1 MSLPNLCALKLGCT
15 RTVDAGAEEAT
26 ALPGGLEPDQIY
38 EAIETL
44 LRSESWEELTMKVIL
59 AKLEASL
66 LPQYPPGTLKPHKKL
81 VKERVDTLMKALMAE
96 QETAAAPAG
105 EAEAPADAEDAPPPG
120 KRQRVVEE
128 EEGRRLAVLSTIDGI
143 EEGLDNEYAY
153 QAILAEIDEMGTLT
167 SEELT
172 MIAHHINKLGIKRLV
187 YLFLTKYPGALPPSE
202 LRLNA
207 SHRWWMREWDF
218 PDMPILNLEMDAQGF
233 VVVDLWHTRRG
244 SIGPASFKEFRPGFP
259 TFFLGSYGLVRD
271 NLDSLQDYVEEAD
284 DDEDPNLYVKRGRFK
299 FKPLLWFEDTRIV
312 KLRDDREKSE
322 IVAQLVNSHPVL
334 AAGSFDLQ
342 QQNDVKWK
350 QMLYYRREEIDGQKY
365 AMPFRLDNNCV
376 NNATIPLRA
385 GYQGTLAVDVSGV
398 GGATLPPG
406 SVTPESQ
413 SVVIWDVPNTLVEED
428 EWERLYL

>member
-15 RTVDAGAEEAT
+15 RAVGVGAEEAT

-44 LRSESWEELTMKVIL
+44 LRSESWEELTIKVIL

-66 LPQYPPGTLKPHKKL
+66 LPQHPPGTLRPHRKL
-81 VKERVDTLMKALMAE
+81 VSERVDALMKALMAE
-96 QETAAAPAG
+96 QDTANAAPT
-105 EAEAPADAEDAPPPG
+105 AEEPAEEPAPADAEDAPPLG
-120 KRQRVVEE
+120 KRQGVLALLATI
-128 EEGRRLAVLSTIDGI
+128 EGFEKSTDIQD
-143 EEGLDNEYAY
+143 EYEF
-153 QAILAEIDEMGTLT
+153 QAILAEMDEMGTLT

-172 MIAHHINKLGIKRLV
+172 AIAHRINKIGIKRLV
-187 YLFLTKYPGALPPSE
+187 YLFLTKYPGALPASE

-207 SHRWWMREWDF
+207 SHRWWMRRWDF

-244 SIGPASFKEFRPGFP
+244 SIGPASFKEFRSGYP

-271 NLDSLQDYVEEAD
+271 NLEDLQEYVEEAYR
-284 DDEDPNLYVKRGRFK
+284 DEEDHNLYVKRGRFK
-299 FKPLLWFEDTRIV
+299 FKPLLWFEDTQIV

-322 IVAQLVNSHPVL
+322 IVAQLVNSHRIL
-334 AAGSFDLQ
+334 AADSFDLQ

-350 QMLYYRREEIDGQKY
+350 QMLYYRREEIDGQKH

-376 NNATIPLRA
+376 DDATIPLRA

-398 GGATLPPG
+398 GGAELPPG

-428 EWERLYL
+428 EWELLIL